1 MSKIRKAVFPV
12 AGFGT
17 RFLPVT
23 KSSPKEM
30 LPLVDKPLIH
40 YGVKEAVDAG
50 IEQIILITGR
60 GKRAIE
66 DYFDISFELEFHL
79 KMNNKEELIEEMR
92 SISNM
97 ADFVYMRQ
105 EEPKGLGHA
114 ILRAKDVV
122 GNEPFVVIL
131 PDDVI
136 VNDKGAITQ
145 LMEVYNKYNCS
156 VLGLEQV
163 DKKETD
169 KYGIVSGIKFEENIY
184 KLDQFIEK
192 PKPEEAPSSIAII
205 GRYIFTPRIFEAL
218 QKIPFGKNNELQL
231 TDAIKFLST
240 KEAIYGKLI
249 EGKRFDCGSKLGFLK
264 ATVEFSLQ
272 DESIS
277 EEFKQ
282 YLIEV
287 VNA

>member
-50 IEQIILITGR
+50 IEQVILITGR

-79 KMNNKEELIEEMR
+79 KMNNKEELIEEIR

-136 VNDKGAITQ
+136 VNGKGAITQ

-192 PKPEEAPSSIAII
+192 PKPEEAPSNIAII

-264 ATVEFSLQ
+264 ATVELSLQ